1 MNKKKLILYFLII
14 CLSNNVV
21 AHPLDFYLN
30 KALANSPLVKD
41 LNNQLL
47 ATKFD
52 SLLIRAAYKPQIT
65 QVSQVMYPF
74 TGKDFGYDEAIT
86 NGGNYSSL
94 VSIVQPLLNKRS
106 FQLQSQ
112 NIRLAKQGSEISA
125 RINEFDLKKSVTL
138 QYLTAYVNLRQLEA
152 NKNVLNLLREEEQI
166 VKKLVDKGIYLLTDY
181 LNLSVTSKSQEI
193 LIKQNF
199 IQYKN
204 DLNLLNFLCGI
215 ADSTTVILENPDI
228 TLTNN
233 FDINRS
239 PLMLQFKLDS
249 LKNMNSISQL
259 NLNYLPKLHAFADG
273 GFQAVNPKNIPH
285 NFGTSVGL
293 NFNMIIADGKQRKL
307 QRDKIFIAEDT
318 RLNYKSFYT
327 AQYKQQFLQLEEQL
341 KLDDQLIQSLKEQLK
356 NQEKLID
363 LYRTEIEQGLV
374 RLLDF
379 VAIVNNYTATKNSLS
394 VAEMNRMQIIS
405 QMNYLK

>member
-1 MNKKKLILYFLII
+1 
-14 CLSNNVV
+14 
-21 AHPLDFYLN
+21 
-30 KALANSPLVKD
+30 
-41 LNNQLL
+41 
-47 ATKFD
+47 
-52 SLLIRAAYKPQIT
+52 LIRATYKPQIN

-74 TGKDFGYDEAIT
+74 TGKNFGYDESIT
-86 NGGNYSSL
+86 NGGNYSAL

-106 FQLQSQ
+106 FQIQSQ
-112 NIRLAKQGSEISA
+112 SIILAKQGSQISA
-125 RINEFDLKKSVTL
+125 QINEIDLKKSVTV
-138 QYLTAYVNLRQLEA
+138 QYLATYVNLRQLEA
-152 NKNVLNLLREEEQI
+152 NRNVLNLLREEEQI
-166 VKKLVDKGIYLLTDY
+166 LKRLVDKGVYLLTDY
-181 LNLSVTSKSQEI
+181 MNLSVTSKAQEI

-204 DLNLLNFLCGI
+204 NLNLLNFLCGI
-215 ADSTTVILENPDI
+215 ADSTTVILENPGI
-228 TLTNN
+228 IL
-233 FDINRS
+233 INRPDVNNS
-239 PLMLQFKLDS
+239 PVLLQFKLDS

-273 GFQAVNPKNIPH
+273 GFQAVIPKNIPH

-307 QRDKIFIAEDT
+307 QKDKVFIAEDT
-318 RLNYKSFYT
+318 RLNYKTFYT

-379 VAIVNNYTATKNSLS
+379 VIIVNNYTATKNSLS